1 MAADE
6 QRDRATRRRGAA
18 LEDAILAAAADE
30 LRTTGYA
37 GMTMDR
43 VARRAG
49 TNKNAIYRRWP
60 TRAAL
65 GVAAY
70 RRSADAELTVPD
82 TGTLRGDALALLRAA
97 NTQWSSP
104 RGALLRDLLSA
115 AGDDPD
121 LLTLLREQAGGSGT
135 DGAWLTLLERAV
147 ARGEAAAGAAH
158 PRVASVPMTLLRGEY
173 ALRGLPEV
181 PDEVLTEIV
190 DDVFLPL
197 VRGRATGR

>member
-18 LEDAILAAAADE
+18 LEDAILGAAADE

-37 GMTMDR
+37 GMTLDR
-43 VARRAG
+43 VARSAG

-97 NTQWSSP
+97 NTLWSSP
-104 RGALLRDLLSA
+104 RGAVLRDLLSA
-115 AGDDPD
+115 AGDDPG

-190 DDVFLPL
+190 DEVFLPL